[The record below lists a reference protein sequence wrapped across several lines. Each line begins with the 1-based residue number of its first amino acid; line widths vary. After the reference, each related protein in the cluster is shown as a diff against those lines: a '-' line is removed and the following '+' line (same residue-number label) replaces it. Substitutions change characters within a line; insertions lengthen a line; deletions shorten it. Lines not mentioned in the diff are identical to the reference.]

1 METSPFEVTLGDLN
15 ARRVTG
21 KPVTIVASPDWHV
34 ELSRVLT
41 DPEVGFDG
49 EVTMTSGGLV
59 VRGLMDGVVRHT
71 CSRCLAEFNESV
83 DVDVAQLVVK
93 QGDAGSGDDDDY
105 TYTADVVDLEPVLRD
120 EMLLALPML
129 PVCPAGCEQLVEV
142 ADSDL
147 NAGTP
152 NDTGESVSP
161 FAVLKDLL
169 DHE

>member
-1 METSPFEVTLGDLN
+1 METSPFEITLGDLD
-15 ARRVTG
+15 ARRVTA
-21 KPVTIVASPDWHV
+21 KPVTITAAADWRV
-34 ELSRVLT
+34 ELSRVLPE
-41 DPEVGFDG
+41 PEVGFDG

-59 VRGLMDGVVRHT
+59 VRGLMHGTVRHT
-71 CSRCLAEFNESV
+71 CSRCLAEHDEAV
-83 DVDVAQLVVK
+83 AVDVAQLVVRK
-93 QGDAGSGDDDDY
+93 DEAGDGEEEDY
-105 TYTADVVDLEPVLRD
+105 TYAADVVDLEPVLRD

-142 ADSDL
+142 PDNDL